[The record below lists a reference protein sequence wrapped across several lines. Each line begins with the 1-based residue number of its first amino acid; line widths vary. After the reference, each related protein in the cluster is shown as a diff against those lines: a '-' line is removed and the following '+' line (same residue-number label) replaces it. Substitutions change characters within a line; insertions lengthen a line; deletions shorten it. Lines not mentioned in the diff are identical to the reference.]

1 MLNRNF
7 LVSLLLF
14 FSMLFSQSTMSGYG
28 YGMFSQNDDAA
39 TIGLGSVGLL
49 PSFKNNVALSNPS
62 TWHNL
67 PLTYIS
73 TSFEGQF
80 NDFNSSS
87 SKNSGL
93 ASAKLIIPSK
103 RKVAFGL
110 TFKPLFSREIT
121 ITDSTFNEFIFVES
135 DTLEY
140 SRSNKTGGG
149 SSMAQFA
156 VGYKVNETDDIGVGI
171 DVIFGSSRSSQN
183 LIIDSDDH
191 LLQSRDYF
199 SGSLIELYY
208 TTRRFAFKNKPL
220 VLSLNYNF
228 SLNNVDVENESYQ
241 AFLDLNSNNY
251 HDSNDYPNVSAALL
265 PLNTVFKNE
274 MSIKDFKAG
283 VDYEFADRYHAQLE
297 IQLWNNTG
305 NNALSSSLY
314 PGYIKGKNKI
324 NIGFFKSAKPYSKD
338 RFNIRAGLSL
348 SDYDIKN
355 LDNVKEIGLGL
366 GLGIEFGLTSNQI
379 DIGYNLLNRD
389 NIYNVGSET
398 IQSFNIG
405 VSIGDVWFVKRR
417 QT

>member
-1 MLNRNF
+1 MSSRNF
-7 LVSLLLF
+7 VLFLLL
-14 FSMLFSQSTMSGYG
+14 STLFGQSTMGGYG
-28 YGMFSQNDDAA
+28 YGMFSNNNEAA
-39 TIGLGSVGLL
+39 TSGSGSVGLL
-49 PSFKNNVALSNPS
+49 PSFKNDVALSNPS
-62 TWHNL
+62 TWHKL
-67 PLTYIS
+67 GFTYIN

-87 SKNSGL
+87 SKSSGL

-103 RKVAFGL
+103 KKVSFGL
-110 TFKPLFSREIT
+110 TFNPLFSREIT
-121 ITDSTFNEFIFVES
+121 ISDSTFSEFIFAGS
-135 DTLEY
+135 DTLSY

-156 VGYKVNETDDIGVGI
+156 VGYNINDTDDIGVGI
-171 DVIFGSSRSSQN
+171 DVVFGSSRSSQN

-208 TTRRFAFKNKPL
+208 TTRRFSLNGRPL
-220 VLSLNYNF
+220 ILSLNYNF
-228 SLNNVDVENESYQ
+228 SLNDIDVENESYQ

-251 HDSNDYPNVSAALL
+251 HDSSDYPDASAALL
-265 PLNTVFKNE
+265 PTKMVFKNE
-274 MSIKDFKAG
+274 ISISDFKAG
-283 VDYEFADRYHAQLE
+283 IDYEFSERYHAQVE
-297 IQLWNNTG
+297 MQLWSDDG
-305 NNALSSSLY
+305 NHALSSSLY
-314 PGYIKGKNKI
+314 PGYIKGKSKV
-324 NIGFFKSAKPYSKD
+324 NIGFLKFAKPYSRD
-338 RFNIRAGLSL
+338 RLHFRAGLSL
-348 SDYDIKN
+348 SDYEIKN

-366 GLGIEFGLTSNQI
+366 GVGIEFGLMRNQI